1 MGAPK
6 QKWTPEEEAALK
18 AGVLK
23 HGTGKWRT
31 ILSDPHFSSLLKSRS
46 NVDLKDKWRNISVTA
61 LWGSRKKAKLALKRS
76 LPAAPPKQNDN
87 NTTPLSIV
95 PLANGEEQTNP
106 TLPGGSGVGSPRTHA
121 SKKSITSLDKI
132 ILEAITN
139 LKEPR
144 GSDRT
149 SIFMYIE
156 ENFKTPVNM
165 KRHVAVRLKHLSSNG
180 PLVKIKHKYRFST
193 NFTNPGARQKSPQL
207 CLEGNNKNDSPKP
220 KGNSANIL
228 TKSRSEGELFMIK
241 GMTAQEAAETAA
253 RAVAEAEFAITEAE
267 EAAKEADR
275 AEAEAEAAQI
285 YAKAAVKALKFRISN
300 HTW

>member
-6 QKWTPEEEAALK
+6 QKLTPEEEAALK

-31 ILSDPHFSSLLKSRS
+31 ILSDPQFSSLLKFRS

-61 LWGSRKKAKLALKRS
+61 LWGSRKKAKLALKRGA
-76 LPAAPPKQNDN
+76 LPPPKQDGSN
-87 NTTPLSIV
+87 NTTALSIV
-95 PLANGEEQTNP
+95 SLANGEERTNP
-106 TLPGGSGVGSPRTHA
+106 TSPRPHA

-139 LKEPR
+139 LKESR

-156 ENFKTPVNM
+156 ENFKTPPNM

-193 NFTNPGARQKSPQL
+193 NFTNSGATPQL

-220 KGNSANIL
+220 KGNNIL
-228 TKSRSEGELFMIK
+228 TKSRSEGELLMIK
-241 GMTAQEAAETAA
+241 GMTEQEAAETAA

>member
-31 ILSDPHFSSLLKSRS
+31 ILSDPQFSSLLKSRS

-61 LWGSRKKAKLALKRS
+61 LWGSRKKAKLALKR
-76 LPAAPPKQNDN
+76 APKQDDN
-87 NTTPLSIV
+87 NTRALTIV
-95 PLANGEEQTNP
+95 RLANDQEQRTNP
-106 TLPGGSGVGSPRTHA
+106 THP

-156 ENFKTPVNM
+156 ENFKTPGNM

-193 NFTNPGARQKSPQL
+193 NYTSAGARHKSPQL
-207 CLEGNNKNDSPKP
+207 CVEGNDKNDSPKP
-220 KGNSANIL
+220 NGNGANIL
-228 TKSRSEGELFMIK
+228 TQSRSEGELFMIK

>member
-31 ILSDPHFSSLLKSRS
+31 ILSDPQFSSLLKSRS

-61 LWGSRKKAKLALKRS
+61 LWGSRKKAKLALRRS
-76 LPAAPPKQNDN
+76 LPAPKQDDNN

-95 PLANGEEQTNP
+95 PFANGEGHTNP
-106 TLPGGSGVGSPRTHA
+106 TSPRGSGAGSPQTHA
-121 SKKSITSLDKI
+121 SKRAITSLDRI

-149 SIFMYIE
+149 SIFLYIE
-156 ENFKTPVNM
+156 ENFKTPPNM
-165 KRHVAVRLKHLSSNG
+165 KRNVAVRLKHLSSNG

-193 NFTNPGARQKSPQL
+193 NFTSVEVSQKSPQL
-207 CLEGNNKNDSPKP
+207 LLEGNNKKDTPNPEE
-220 KGNSANIL
+220 N
-228 TKSRSEGELFMIK
+228 GELFMIK
-241 GMTAQEAAETAA
+241 GMTAQDAAEAAA

-267 EAAKEADR
+267 EAAKEAER

-285 YAKAAVKALKFRISN
+285 YAKAAVKALKFRIRN